1 MGDTKKKNVG
11 ARLDNPSLKLIRMYA
26 GELQL
31 KTGKSISDAQAVFE
45 LFKTCRPDLVELME
59 ANERTTSQ

>member
-1 MGDTKKKNVG
+1 MGEAKKKNIG

-31 KTGKSISDAQAVFE
+31 KTGKSISDAQAILE

-59 ANERTTSQ
+59 ANERIAGQ